1 MSRRLEGGGHP
12 LRASGFTLLEMIVV
26 VAVIGTLAAIVGP
39 ALFRNVGDAN
49 QSAARSQI
57 EMLGL
62 ALESYRLDN
71 LAYPTTEQGLQALVA
86 LPTDE
91 PAPTKWRGPYLRR
104 ALPDDPWGRPYAY
117 ESPAGKSGQGFDLYT
132 LGRDGE
138 LGGEGEDEDVTSWGL
153 PIEVD
158 GS

>member
-1 MSRRLEGGGHP
+1 MDAP
-12 LRASGFTLLEMIVV
+12 GFTLLEMIVV

-49 QSAARSQI
+49 VSAARSQI

-62 ALESYRLDN
+62 ALETYRLDN
-71 LAYPTTEQGLQALVA
+71 HQYPATAQGLDALVERPDVGTP
-86 LPTDE
+86 PTN
-91 PAPTKWRGPYLRR
+91 WRGPYLRR
-104 ALPDDPWGRPYAY
+104 AVPLDPWGHPYEY
-117 ESPAGKSGQGFDLYT
+117 SSPAALSGGGFDLYT

-138 LGGEGEDEDVTSWGL
+138 PGGEGEDADITSWGESL
-153 PIEVD
+153 AEG